1 MNENL
6 FKNQRISGNEVVTMN
21 GKVRFYVKVATLLVS
36 ATSIIELLTGV
47 TMNIPVLIA
56 DGLHTMLDVV
66 ILSSLYI
73 GLGPTLKPP
82 DMDHPYGHFK
92 YKYLSMYTVAIILMG
107 ASLWLVAESIINI
120 TKGIV
125 EKLPLDS
132 LYIIIIVASLV
143 LSRLINLRIG
153 YIKTGDL
160 ILKLEFRHAI
170 ADLLDALLIAA
181 VMVVSLMMPI
191 IQPIAVLAIA
201 AYLIYLGVN
210 YFKESMNVLL
220 DQINPEIT
228 NRVYSIARYHNVSVS
243 DVKVKNTGNGYAID
257 LIVKVPGWYSVN
269 EAHRIV
275 DELEND
281 IMKNIQ
287 SVVSVN
293 THIEP
298 G

>member
-1 MNENL
+1 
-6 FKNQRISGNEVVTMN
+6 MN

-293 THIEP
+293 THVEP

>member
-293 THIEP
+293 THVEP